1 MARNP
6 YKDQIA
12 IVGVGSTPYGRDLR
26 RSHLSLGLEAATKA
40 IRDAGLDKQE
50 IDGICGSG
58 MTPLAQGGSGFLSL
72 QGSLGIK
79 RTTWAL
85 NSWLGSAFVY
95 AAQAVATG
103 LCDTCLVVQT
113 YQRDPGMSRS
123 AASDPFR
130 VRLQQFSDVG
140 SDINGSDFA
149 KRWVHSGE
157 PYAAWMRRYMSD
169 YNTDKSAFA
178 YMAMNNR
185 AQGARN
191 PAAVM
196 QNPITLEDYD
206 NARQIWEP
214 MQILD
219 MDVPV
224 DCGEALV
231 ITTAERARDLAQK
244 PVYIHSMSLGGTRCG
259 EFYENSLGWTELAHW
274 VAARGMLDRSDIQPP
289 DVDLFFPYDGY
300 TIDAVCTVEASGWCG
315 PGETGD
321 FFKQSWDPVEG
332 ILKLNGR
339 TRVST
344 HGGGLALGR
353 AGGSNFYAEAV
364 RQLRG
369 GEGARQVPDAKSALI
384 NIGSFFHDPAAVMLR
399 AD

>member
-6 YKDQIA
+6 YRDQVA
-12 IVGVGSTPYGRDLR
+12 VVGVGSTPYGRDLG
-26 RSHLSLGLEAATKA
+26 RSHLSLGLEAAIRA
-40 IRDAGLDKQE
+40 IEDAGLSKCD

-58 MTPLAQGGSGFLSL
+58 MTPLAQGGAGFLSL
-72 QGSLGIK
+72 QGALGIE
-79 RTTWAL
+79 RCTWAL

-103 LCDTCLVVQT
+103 LCDTVLVVQT
-113 YQRDPGMSRS
+113 YLREPGMSRS
-123 AASDPFR
+123 ASADPFR
-130 VRLQQFSDVG
+130 RALQKFSDVG
-140 SDINGSDFA
+140 GDIGGSDFA

-157 PYAAWMRRYMSD
+157 PYAAWMRRYMAD
-169 YNTDKSAFA
+169 FGTDKSAFA

-185 AQGARN
+185 AHGARN

-196 QNPITLEDYD
+196 QNPITLEDYE
-206 NARQIWEP
+206 RSRTIWDP

-224 DCGEALV
+224 DCAEAHV
-231 ITTAERARDLAQK
+231 ITTTERARDLRHK
-244 PVYIHSMSLGGTRCG
+244 PVMVHAMSLGGTRCG
-259 EFYENSLGWTELAHW
+259 EYYENTLGWTENAHW
-274 VAARGMLDRSDIQPP
+274 VAASGLWARSDLRLG

-300 TIDAVCTVEASGWCG
+300 TIDAVCTVEAAGWCG

-321 FFKQSWDPVEG
+321 FFRQSWDPVDG
-332 ILKLNGR
+332 VLKLNGR
-339 TRVST
+339 TQVST

-353 AGGSNFYAEAV
+353 AGGSNFYSEAV

-369 GEGARQVPDAKSALI
+369 TEGLRQVPGAKAALI
-384 NIGSFFHDPAAVMLR
+384 NIGSFFHDPSAVMLR
-399 AD
+399 TE

>member
-1 MARNP
+1 MPRNP

-12 IVGVGSTPYGRDLR
+12 VVGVGSTPYGRDLR
-26 RSHLSLGLEAATKA
+26 RSHLSLGLEAATRA
-40 IRDAGLDKQE
+40 IRDAGIDKQE

-58 MTPLAQGGSGFLSL
+58 MTPLAQGGAGFLSL
-72 QGSLGIK
+72 QGSLGID
-79 RTTWAL
+79 RCTWAL

-103 LCDTCLVVQT
+103 LCDTALVVQT

-123 AASDPFR
+123 AAADPFR
-130 VRLQQFSDVG
+130 RTLQKFSDVG
-140 SDINGSDFA
+140 SDMNGGDFA

-157 PYAAWMRRYMSD
+157 PYAAWMRRYMHD
-169 YNTDKSAFA
+169 FGVNKDAFA

-185 AQGARN
+185 SHGARN

-196 QNPITLEDYD
+196 QQPLSYDDYHSS
-206 NARQIWEP
+206 RMIWEP

-224 DCGEALV
+224 DCAEAHV
-231 ITTAERARDLAQK
+231 ITTAERARDLPHK
-244 PVYIHSMSLGGTRCG
+244 PVYIHAMALGGTRCG
-259 EFYENSLGWTELAHW
+259 EFYENTLPWTELAHW
-274 VAARGMLDRSDIQPP
+274 VAARGMLDRSDIRPP
-289 DVDLFFPYDGY
+289 EVDLFYPYDGY
-300 TIDAVCTVEASGWCG
+300 TIDAVCTVEASGWCK

-321 FFKQSWDPVEG
+321 FLKESWDPVEG

-339 TRVST
+339 TQVST

-353 AGGSNFYAEAV
+353 AGGSNFYSEAV

-369 GEGARQVPDAKSALI
+369 AEGARQVADAKSALI

-399 AD
+399 AE

>member
-6 YKDQIA
+6 YKDQVA
-12 IVGVGSTPYGRDLR
+12 VVGVGSTPYGRDLG

-40 IRDAGLDKQE
+40 IRDAGLDKQA

-58 MTPLAQGGSGFLSL
+58 MAPLAQGGAGFLSL
-72 QGSLGIK
+72 QGALGIE
-79 RTTWAL
+79 RITWAL

-123 AASDPFR
+123 ANADPFR
-130 VRLQQFSDVG
+130 RNLTKFGDVG
-140 SDINGSDFA
+140 GDIGGSDFA

-157 PYAAWMRRYMSD
+157 PYAAWMRRYMD
-169 YNTDKSAFA
+169 DFATDKSAFA

-185 AQGARN
+185 AHGARN

-196 QNPITLEDYD
+196 QNPITREDYE
-206 NARQIWEP
+206 NSRMIWEP
-214 MQILD
+214 MQMLD

-224 DCGEALV
+224 DCAEAHV
-231 ITTAERARDLAQK
+231 VTTAERARDLPHK
-244 PVYIHSMSLGGTRCG
+244 PVYVHAMSLGGTRCG
-259 EFYENSLGWTELAHW
+259 EFYENSLGWTENAHW
-274 VAARGMLDRSDIQPP
+274 VAAAGLKARSDIQVP
-289 DVDLFFPYDGY
+289 DVDLFYPYDGY
-300 TIDAVCTVEASGWCG
+300 TIDAVCTVEAMGWCR

-321 FFKQSWDPVEG
+321 FFKQSWDPAAG

-339 TRVST
+339 TQVST

-353 AGGSNFYAEAV
+353 AGGSNFYSEAV

-369 GEGARQVPDAKSALI
+369 GEGARQVAGAKSALI

>member
-6 YKDQIA
+6 YRDTIA
-12 IVGVGSTPYGRDLR
+12 VVGVGSTPYGRDLQ
-26 RSHLSLGLEAATKA
+26 RSHLSLGLEAAVNA
-40 IRDAGLDKQE
+40 IRDAGLTKHD

-58 MTPLAQGGSGFLSL
+58 MTPLAQGGAGFLSL
-72 QGSLGIK
+72 QGALGVERI
-79 RTTWAL
+79 TWGL

-103 LCDTCLVVQT
+103 LADTVLLVQT
-113 YQRDPGMSRS
+113 YQRDPGMSRA

-130 VRLQQFSDVG
+130 RALVKFGDVG
-140 SDINGSDFA
+140 GDIGGSDFA

-157 PYAAWMRRYMSD
+157 PYAAWMKRYMHD
-169 YNTDKSAFA
+169 YGASKDAFA
-178 YMAMNNR
+178 YMAVNNR
-185 AQGARN
+185 MHGSRN

-196 QNPITLEDYD
+196 QNPISLEDYH
-206 NARQIWEP
+206 ASRMIWEP
-214 MQILD
+214 MQMLD

-231 ITTAERARDLAQK
+231 ITTAERARDLPHK
-244 PVYIHSMSLGGTRCG
+244 PALIHAMSLGGTRCG
-259 EFYENSLGWTELAHW
+259 EYYENSLGWTENAHW
-274 VAARGMLDRSDIQPP
+274 VAAEGLRARSEIALTE
-289 DVDLFFPYDGY
+289 VDLFYPYDGY
-300 TIDAVCTVEASGWCG
+300 TIDAVACVEATGWCK

-321 FFKQSWDPVEG
+321 YFRDSFDPVDNV
-332 ILKLNGR
+332 LKLNGK

-353 AGGSNFYAEAV
+353 AGGANFYAEAV

-369 GEGARQVPDAKSALI
+369 NEGARQVAGAASALVT
-384 NIGSFFHDPAAVMLR
+384 IGSFFHDPSAVVLR